1 MKWALYDLSLNPP
14 GYDFLLFL
22 QRVIPEGIGGIRF
35 KLGFGEDHG
44 TQEDEKRKLEKIAL
58 PLCRHFGLEYVFA
71 EDLTEPNP
79 LPWVFPT
86 KTRNS
91 HTLKWTRL
99 LKAPSPIVP
108 SAGALDKASHA
119 KDRIVVILRESK
131 IQPLRNSGPDW
142 RRWAADHD
150 AVVLEDAE
158 KTDMSPEEVAAYVT
172 LASVT
177 VGVFAGVMTV
187 AMCSYRPYL
196 MLKCISEDYRANSV
210 DRWNIMG
217 WEVGD
222 QLPWAGK
229 HQKMVWNTKDD
240 YETIER
246 EFQTYCADRSE
257 QEHQGQHAPQT

>member
-1 MKWALYDLSLNPP
+1 MKWAIYDLKLNPP

-22 QRVIPEGIGGIRF
+22 QRAMPEGIGGIRF
-35 KLGFGEDHG
+35 RRGFSGDHG
-44 TQEDEKRKLEKIAL
+44 TEADERRKLEKIAL
-58 PLCRHFGLEYVFA
+58 PICRHFGLEHEFVD
-71 EDLTEPNP
+71 EHGDE
-79 LPWVFPT
+79 VFPT

-108 SAGALDKASHA
+108 PAQMLEKAAHA
-119 KDRIVVILRESK
+119 KDRIVVILRESQ

-158 KTDMSPEEVAAYVT
+158 KTDMSPLEIAAYVN

-177 VGVFAGVMTV
+177 VGVFAGVMTI
-187 AMCSYRPYL
+187 AMCSHRPFL
-196 MLKCISEDYRANSV
+196 MLKCISEDYRPNSV
-210 DRWNIMG
+210 DRWSIMG

-222 QLPWAGK
+222 QLPWSGK

-240 YETIER
+240 YDTIE
-246 EFQTYCADRSE
+246 SE
-257 QEHQGQHAPQT
+257 YQSYLEGTK